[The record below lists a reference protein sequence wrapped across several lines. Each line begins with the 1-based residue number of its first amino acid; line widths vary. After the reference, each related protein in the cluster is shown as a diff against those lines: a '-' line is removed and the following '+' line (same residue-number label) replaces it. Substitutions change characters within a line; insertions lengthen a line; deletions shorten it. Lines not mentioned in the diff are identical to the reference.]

1 MKRHLLSVCL
11 LIVVLGIF
19 SIPARAAGDVVQF
32 GSTIHVPHDT
42 SIHDAVCFFCDVDA
56 QGSVEGDVVV
66 FFGNI
71 HIATTAD
78 HDVVNFFGNITVDD
92 NAHIGQD
99 MVSMFG
105 GIRLGEDV
113 SVGKD
118 LVAMFG
124 SLRTGESLSVGG
136 ERVVQ
141 PAWIFW
147 GPLLFIALVVILVV
161 NELRKQRRRTYMRYP
176 YPPRP

>member
-1 MKRHLLSVCL
+1 MKRYLLSVCL
-11 LIVVLGIF
+11 LVAVLGVF
-19 SIPARAAGDVVQF
+19 SVPARASGDVVQF
-32 GSTIHVPHDT
+32 GTTIHVPRDT

-56 QGSVEGDVVV
+56 QGSIEGDVVV

-71 HIATTAD
+71 HIATTAN
-78 HDVVNFFGNITVDD
+78 HDVVNFFGNISADD
-92 NAHIGQD
+92 DAHIGQD

-105 GIRLGEDV
+105 SIRLGEDV

-124 SLRTGESLSVGG
+124 SMRVGESVTVGG

-141 PAWIFW
+141 PAWVFF
-147 GPLLFIALVVILVV
+147 GPLLFIAFVAILVV
-161 NELRKQRRRTYMRYP
+161 HEFRSRRRRAYMRYP

>member
-1 MKRHLLSVCL
+1 MKRHLLSVCVL
-11 LIVVLGIF
+11 VAVLGVF
-19 SIPARAAGDVVQF
+19 SVPACASGDVVQF
-32 GSTIHVPHDT
+32 GSTIHVPRDT

-56 QGSVEGDVVV
+56 QGSIEGDVVV

-71 HIATTAD
+71 HIATTAN
-78 HDVVNFFGNITVDD
+78 HDVVNFFGNITADD
-92 NAHIGQD
+92 DAHIGQD

-105 GIRLGEDV
+105 SIRLGEDV

-124 SLRTGESLSVGG
+124 SMHTSESVIVGG

-141 PAWIFW
+141 PAWVFF

-161 NELRKQRRRTYMRYP
+161 HEFRNHRRRTYMRYP
-176 YPPRP
+176 IPPRP